1 MFSKKLKLAL
11 VTSTLVLGGLAGFAG
26 AKGFHGGPDRA
37 AMKEKFDT
45 NKDGKLDDAEKAKLR
60 EAFGAMRAQR
70 KAEVLAKFDAN
81 RNGTLDDAE
90 RTAMRDTR
98 IAERFAKLDAN
109 ADGKI
114 TLDEFKAGQRMGR
127 HGRGH
132 GPGMRGMHRGVKQ

>member
-11 VTSTLVLGGLAGFAG
+11 VTSALAIGGLAGFAG
-26 AKGFHGGPDRA
+26 AKGFHGGGDRA

-45 NKDGKLDDAEKAKLR
+45 NKDGTLDAAEKAKLK

-81 RNGTLDDAE
+81 KDGQLDDAE

-98 IAERFAKLDAN
+98 IAERFTKLDAN
-109 ADGKI
+109 ADGKL
-114 TLDEFKAGQRMGR
+114 TLDEFKAGQAQGHGR
-127 HGRGH
+127 HGRRMMGK
-132 GPGMRGMHRGVKQ
+132 HRGGNH